1 MRSVSVDW
9 GSGVV
14 SVLGVGVLFDGFGEG
29 ERENDCLITDRNF
42 FPFPLKRGSLLAD
55 MDWARTDQIRGR
67 KDDEIVE

>member
-29 ERENDCLITDRNF
+29 ERENTFLIPDSNF
-42 FPFPLKRGSLLAD
+42 FPFPSKRRNLLVD
-55 MDWARTDQIRGR
+55 MDSAR
-67 KDDEIVE
+67 EE